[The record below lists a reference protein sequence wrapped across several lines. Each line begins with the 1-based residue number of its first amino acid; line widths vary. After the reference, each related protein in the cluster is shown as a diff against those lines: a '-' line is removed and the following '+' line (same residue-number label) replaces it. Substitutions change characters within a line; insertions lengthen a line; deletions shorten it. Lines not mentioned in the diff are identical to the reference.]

1 MDYINTEEDYYKKLK
16 HNPKQRSDLTRD
28 RQNNIN
34 AYLFTPETTNTR
46 VIETYASDSKQ
57 ELKQ

>member
-1 MDYINTEEDYYKKLK
+1 M
-16 HNPKQRSDLTRD
+16 SDLIRD

-46 VIETYASDSKQ
+46 VIETYASESKQ